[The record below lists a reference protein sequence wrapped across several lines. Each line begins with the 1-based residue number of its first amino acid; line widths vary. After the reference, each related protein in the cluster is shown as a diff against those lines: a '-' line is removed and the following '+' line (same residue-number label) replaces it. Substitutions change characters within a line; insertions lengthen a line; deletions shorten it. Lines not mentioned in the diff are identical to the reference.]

1 MTGKDVVA
9 AGGRGGDII
18 GRGRGGRGRMGSRG
32 RISIRGVGI

>member
-18 GRGRGGRGRMGSRG
+18 GRGRGGRGRMDGRG
-32 RISIRGVGI
+32 WIAMRGVGI